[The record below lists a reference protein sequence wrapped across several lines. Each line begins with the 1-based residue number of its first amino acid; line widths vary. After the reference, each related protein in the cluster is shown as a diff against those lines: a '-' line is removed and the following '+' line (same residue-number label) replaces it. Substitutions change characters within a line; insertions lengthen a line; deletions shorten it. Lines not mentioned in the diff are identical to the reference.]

1 MLAVILENE
10 YGEKLNLSHNN
21 NYHLLQVTGLTPPSA
36 ILNFANSA
44 SGDGGRLTH
53 RKLDKRN
60 ITLLIAPAFNIEKER
75 NELYR
80 FLAPKHE
87 IRLRF
92 ITASKDVFIDG
103 VVESLEGDLYENPQ
117 KLQASIVCGDP
128 YFKSVEN
135 ELIQFSSVISQF
147 EFVWEPLESGE
158 PISEIELFTRLGIDN
173 PSTDSVGFILNL
185 IARGTV
191 LEPSVWNETTG
202 EKIVINY
209 EMLEGDRIVINT
221 RKGEKSVKLFR
232 EGAEINIINHFA
244 ENADWLTL
252 QPGSNIISFSCAF
265 GLEDLTL
272 SIDLQPIHQ
281 GV

>member
-1 MLAVILENE
+1 MLTVILENE

-21 NYHLLQVTGLTPPSA
+21 NYHLLQVTGLTPPVAS
-36 ILNFANSA
+36 LNFANSA
-44 SGDGGRLTH
+44 SSDGGKLTH
-53 RKLDKRN
+53 KKLDVRN
-60 ITLLIAPAFNIEKER
+60 ITLLIAPTFNIEKER

-135 ELIQFSSVISQF
+135 ELIQFSSVISKF
-147 EFVWEPLESGE
+147 EFVWEPLEVGE
-158 PISEIELFTRLGIDN
+158 PISEIELKTILEIYN
-173 PSTDSVGFILNL
+173 SSAEPVGVVLKL
-185 IARGTV
+185 HARGLV
-191 LEPSVWNETTG
+191 LEPTIKNETNG
-202 EKIVINY
+202 EKITIYY
-209 EMLEGDRIVINT
+209 EMQAGDDILLNT
-221 RKGEKSVKLFR
+221 RTGKKSLKLIRQGEEF
-232 EGAEINIINHFA
+232 NIINHLG
-244 ENADWLTL
+244 ENVTWLTL
-252 QPGSNIISFSCAF
+252 RAGRNIISYNSVF
-265 GLEDLTL
+265 GLENLDLTL
-272 SIDLQPIHQ
+272 DLQPIHQ